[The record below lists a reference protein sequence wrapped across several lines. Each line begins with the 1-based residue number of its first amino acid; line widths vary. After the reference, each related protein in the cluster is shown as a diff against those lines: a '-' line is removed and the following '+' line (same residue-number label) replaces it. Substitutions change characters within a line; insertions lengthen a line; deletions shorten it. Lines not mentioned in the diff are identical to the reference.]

1 MKIAAIQMV
10 SSAVLAENLATA
22 GQLID
27 QAADAGARLVSLPEY
42 FCQIGLHETDKYA
55 IAEPLGTGP
64 IQDFLAA
71 KARQHQI
78 WLAGGSLPLTTL
90 QPPKVSNTSL
100 LYSPSGEVVARYD
113 KLHLFHYQDGT
124 RKLDES
130 RTMVPGNTLV
140 AAQTDLGR
148 IGLTICYDLR
158 FPELVRAMGPVDLLL
173 VPSAFTETT
182 GRAHWE
188 VLLRARAIENQ
199 CYVLAAAQG
208 GVHTNGRQTHGHS
221 MLVDPWGD
229 VVACLP
235 SGAGVVMSEMDLER
249 LASVRKAIPT
259 HQHQRLVSKLPRS
272 QA

>member
-10 SSAVLAENLATA
+10 SSAVVAENLATA

-55 IAEPLGTGP
+55 IAEPLGAGP
-64 IQDFLAA
+64 VQDFLAA

-78 WLAGGSLPLTTL
+78 WLAGGSLPLTTP

-113 KLHLFHYQDGT
+113 KLHLFRYQDGT
-124 RKLDES
+124 RSLDES
-130 RTMVPGNTLV
+130 RTMVPGSALV

-148 IGLTICYDLR
+148 VGLTICYDLR

-182 GRAHWE
+182 GRAHWRCCCAPAPSKTS
-188 VLLRARAIENQ
+188 VTCWPPRRA
-199 CYVLAAAQG
+199 VSTPMAARPMATACWWTL
-208 GVHTNGRQTHGHS
+208 GV
-221 MLVDPWGD
+221 MWWP
-229 VVACLP
+229 ACHR
-235 SGAGVVMSEMDLER
+235 GQDW
-249 LASVRKAIPT
+249 
-259 HQHQRLVSKLPRS
+259 
-272 QA
+272 